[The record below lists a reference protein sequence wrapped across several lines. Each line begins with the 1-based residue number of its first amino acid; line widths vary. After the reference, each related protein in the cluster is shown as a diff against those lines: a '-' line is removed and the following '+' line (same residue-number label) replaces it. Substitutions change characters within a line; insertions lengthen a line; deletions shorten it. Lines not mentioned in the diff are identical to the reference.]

1 MLTFRRRGQR
11 KKNPELAQS
20 CRVSYF
26 RRVKNYRPRKRSVL
40 LSFRFLTTSIA
51 GSLVMSLIYVFG
63 TIEAQ
68 LAALGTM
75 VSILAGILISFIEQ
89 QSENERMREELL
101 ARLQVPISL
110 LRHPQLFQSY
120 SGLSDRLTQIAAQDD
135 DVLREFAL
143 LKLSSID
150 NQLALLSRG
159 EIIFSSTE
167 SWRTVYEQLL
177 QSSEI
182 GCYRSIAWVKS
193 STYWQD
199 VPGQKSMEL
208 NFRLIQDGLVI
219 QRLVI
224 IRDSIWPISGP
235 LEGEIL
241 TWLEQQHAS
250 GIQVS
255 LIRESSLVSEPDL
268 KVDCG
273 IYGDRAVGIQELD
286 EDSRTIRFSLQFD
299 PTVVRLFED
308 RWARLQLYS
317 EPFSKVV
324 VA

>member
-1 MLTFRRRGQR
+1 M
-11 KKNPELAQS
+11 
-20 CRVSYF
+20 
-26 RRVKNYRPRKRSVL
+26 
-40 LSFRFLTTSIA
+40 I
-51 GSLVMSLIYVFG
+51 SLICVFASP
-63 TIEAQ
+63 EAQ
-68 LAALGTM
+68 LAALGGM
-75 VSILAGILISFIEQ
+75 VSILAGILISFVEQ
-89 QSENERMREELL
+89 QSENERRREELL
-101 ARLQVPISL
+101 SRLQVPISL

-120 SGLSDRLTQIAAQDD
+120 SELSDRLTQIAAHDD
-135 DVLREFAL
+135 DVLREFSL

-167 SWRTVYEQLL
+167 SWRTVYERLL
-177 QSSEI
+177 QSREI
-182 GCYRSIAWVKS
+182 GPYRSIAWVKS

-208 NFRLIQDGLVI
+208 NFRLIQEGLVI

-224 IRDSIWPISGP
+224 IRDSIWPTDGR

-241 TWLEQQHAS
+241 AWLEQQHAS

-255 LIRESSLVSEPDL
+255 LIRESSLVAEPDL

-286 EDSRTIRFSLQFD
+286 EDSRTIRFSLMFD
-299 PTVVRLFED
+299 PTIVRLFED

-317 EPFSKVV
+317 EPFNKVI